1 MWQHAFYTLN
11 VSVHI
16 VRHLDAHS
24 QIPPLTITE
33 LNAHASSFGLRYK
46 AWNRVSVCVCVPL
59 HCLFSKAAGM
69 LQTLGERKVPAWK
82 VIADCSVG
90 SVQCASLVFFVSNQ
104 SFKFPALSGVG
115 CVNLHARL
123 LAENDPIY
131 QLFGYLC
138 VFLFCWGRIDWVAIY
153 KLAWGAIFYV
163 WCALSFSAVYGEMW
177 LNKKMFFF
185 CFFLDEVSAFKV
197 FQCYSVHLHLYLFCI
212 FINFLYI
219 LFCHSISY

>member
-1 MWQHAFYTLN
+1 MLFILSMYLFTLWG
-11 VSVHI
+11 I
-16 VRHLDAHS
+16 WMLIPRFPHS
-24 QIPPLTITE
+24 PLQSSMPMHPLLGSGTKRGTE
-33 LNAHASSFGLRYK
+33 SL
-46 AWNRVSVCVCVPL
+46 CVCVPL

-138 VFLFCWGRIDWVAIY
+138 MFLFCWGRIDWVAIY
-153 KLAWGAIFYV
+153 KLAWGARFYV
-163 WCALSFSAVYGEMW
+163 WCAQ
-177 LNKKMFFF
+177 
-185 CFFLDEVSAFKV
+185 CH
-197 FQCYSVHLHLYLFCI
+197 FQPFMEKCDI
-212 FINFLYI
+212 
-219 LFCHSISY
+219 

>member
-153 KLAWGAIFYV
+153 KLAWGARFYV
-163 WCALSFSAVYGEMW
+163 WCALSFSAIYGEMW
-177 LNKKMFFF
+177 HLTKKCVFVFFF
-185 CFFLDEVSAFKV
+185 GWSLSFQSISVLFSAFTFIFV
-197 FQCYSVHLHLYLFCI
+197 LYF
-212 FINFLYI
+212 Y
-219 LFCHSISY
+219 